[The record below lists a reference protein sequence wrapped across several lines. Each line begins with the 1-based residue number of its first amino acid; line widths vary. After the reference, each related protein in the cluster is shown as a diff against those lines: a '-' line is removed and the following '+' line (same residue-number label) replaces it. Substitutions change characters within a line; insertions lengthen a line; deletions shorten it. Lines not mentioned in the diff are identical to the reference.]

1 MLGETADI
9 RPFYL
14 IIHNKKKVSWT
25 ERKLNKTSLDG
36 GDGIEIKGGV
46 VVSLICTQIYC

>member
-14 IIHNKKKVSWT
+14 IINKKKKVSWT
-25 ERKLNKTSLDG
+25 ERKLKKRVWMVATR
-36 GDGIEIKGGV
+36 
-46 VVSLICTQIYC
+46 